1 MSPSFFPNPCAS
13 YLPEKLCN
21 LLHRMQMFQQNVAR
35 HRDDLH
41 LSCSFKEVPERVHNG
56 RCYKGWDMRH
66 APVFIL
72 VPNCNEY
79 NVY

>member
-1 MSPSFFPNPCAS
+1 MSPNFFPNTCAS
-13 YLPEKLCN
+13 YRPEKLCN

-41 LSCSFKEVPERVHNG
+41 LSCSFKGVPERVHNG